1 MELPY
6 LRKVLSE
13 VKRESRQREGSK
25 AATQFSR
32 AEVIAKGPEVREDV
46 AYVTAER
53 ARLALRRGK

>member
-1 MELPY
+1 MWSCLISGRFS
-6 LRKVLSE
+6 LK
-13 VKRESRQREGSK
+13 SRQREGSK